1 MNLNAACPLF
11 SLSCAFALCSGFV
24 WDETEL
30 DPDGYVCSEF
40 AYCDQ
45 VWLTPVHT
53 NEGRWVLAPKVEYR
67 EPTIH
72 NPLEIHV
79 RPTRYKELRAT
90 A

>member
-53 NEGRWVLAPKVEYR
+53 NEG
-67 EPTIH
+67 
-72 NPLEIHV
+72 
-79 RPTRYKELRAT
+79 
-90 A
+90 